1 MYCSSQVSIPA
12 PCLARKR
19 SLLWVSVGLLLLA
32 ATPAAGVTPAFKL
45 FVEAPGPYRVSYE
58 DLQTAGLEK
67 AQPSAR
73 LALFNEGHP
82 APVWVEDGGDG
93 VFGPGD
99 WLEFLGEPPS
109 GWVSALAENTCY
121 NVYFVRFDT
130 DDPLHMTAY
139 HPGPVDDAE
148 TASTELRRELRVEE
162 QLVAH
167 DFAPAPDGRP
177 QERWYWAW
185 LTPQDGQPFAHN
197 LDLSDLA
204 GGSGAVELRIELR
217 GASAPAD
224 GMADHRVEVMLG
236 EAEIHAAEW
245 DSNEPFVLH
254 VPGLTADRFVAGNNV
269 LKLRVSRRAIE
280 DTVLLNAIE
289 ISYPRRPVI
298 DGPWTAFHLRNPTG
312 PMRLRH
318 ATEASF
324 VFYSRAGSRMTSDA
338 VEGRS
343 RDGAVE
349 RVFYPV
355 EGESSFVVAS
365 PDSLLAPAAI
375 VRERPSRLAGSTLR
389 ADYIMI
395 AHRRLLPE
403 IQPLAALHRSRR
415 LAVLVVD
422 LQDIYDE
429 FAGGLARQWAIRDFL
444 AHAYH
449 HWQKP
454 APRFV
459 LLVGDAGQ
467 NARDIRI
474 SDDNFADHVN
484 PDADSTQE
492 LGNRHLIPTWHR
504 LTAFG
509 RTANDNHFVAVAG
522 QDRLPDMAIGRF
534 PVAERAEVSA
544 IVDKTIRYVRTPEVG
559 PWRRDLA
566 LLVTGDRSQRLSRSL
581 ARLTT
586 ASGFRT
592 RELHPAPD
600 EASDA
605 YLPRLI
611 ESLNEGQLMVH
622 DLAKRSAPQ
631 QLEGLIPNQRLPVV
645 LSLARLSAPFDQPDA
660 DSLGEKLLRTP
671 GRGAIAVV
679 ATSGNGDSSGTWG
692 PNLFLELTRPGT
704 TIGEAVMRAK
714 RTLLAPSFVESINLL
729 GDPAA
734 PVPLPAAE
742 IVLDVSTPEGG
753 PLKVDA
759 TLDASAFSGEVQV
772 ELLDADLG
780 VLRQTAPEHHDVDFT
795 VEIAASAEELAATR
809 FIRAYA
815 WDAGRGIDAL
825 GGVELIDGKAR
836 RPQPRQPVPA
846 RSPEDAPATAAR
858 GVAETLLADAVAW
871 WSFDPGATTSDRLGK
886 HSGTVVGRAGTAARP
901 PAGGLAFYGRGLVD
915 FGTDPQLDLGT
926 ADFTLHGW
934 IRTRQAR
941 PQVWVILDKRTDIG
955 YHLFNYQGRLGLQ
968 IANGNFTNYDGPFI
982 ADGDWHHF
990 AVTVD
995 RDQSDG
1001 IRWYIDGRDTG
1012 LRQDPT
1018 AHQASLDNPSPLTAA
1033 GRHHGGGHFTGD
1045 LDEMGLFRR
1054 ALTADQVLEIYRAG
1068 W

>member
-1 MYCSSQVSIPA
+1 MYCSRKSSIPT
-12 PCLARKR
+12 PWLAGKR
-19 SLLWVSVGLLLLA
+19 SLLRASAGLLLLA

-45 FVEAPGPYRVSYE
+45 LVENPGPYRVSYE

-67 AQPSAR
+67 AQPSAN
-73 LALFNEGHP
+73 LGLFNEGHP
-82 APVWVEDGGDG
+82 TPVWVEDGGDG
-93 VFGPGD
+93 AFGPGD
-99 WLEFLGEPPS
+99 WLEFLGEPPT
-109 GWVSALAENTCY
+109 GWVSALAENTRY
-121 NVYFVRFDT
+121 NVYLVRFDA
-130 DDPLHMTAY
+130 DDPLRMTAY
-139 HPGPVDDAE
+139 HPGPVDAAE
-148 TASTELRRELRVEE
+148 TGSTEIRRLVRVEE

-177 QERWYWAW
+177 QERWHWAW
-185 LTPQDGQPFAHN
+185 LTPRDAQPFAHN
-197 LDLSDLA
+197 LDLNDLA
-204 GGSGAVELRIELR
+204 VGGGAVELRIELR
-217 GASAPAD
+217 GASAPVD
-224 GMADHRVEVMLG
+224 GKADHRVEVMLG
-236 EAEIHAAEW
+236 EADIHAAEW

-254 VPGLTADRFVAGNNV
+254 VPGLTAERFVAGNNV
-269 LKLRVSRRAIE
+269 LKLRVSGRGVD

-318 ATEASF
+318 ATEAGF

-338 VEGRS
+338 VEARPS
-343 RDGAVE
+343 DGAVE
-349 RVFYPV
+349 RVFYPA
-355 EGESSFVVAS
+355 EGESSFVVVG

-375 VRERPSRLAGSTLR
+375 VRERASRLAGTTLR

-395 AHRRLLPE
+395 AHRRLMPE
-403 IQPLAALHRSRR
+403 IQPLAALHRSRG

-429 FAGGLARQWAIRDFL
+429 FAGGLARPWAIRDFL

-449 HWQKP
+449 QWQKP

-474 SDDNFADHVN
+474 SDDNFADHVT
-484 PDADSTQE
+484 PDTDSNQK
-492 LGNRHLIPTWHR
+492 LRNRHLIPTWHR
-504 LTAFG
+504 LTPFG
-509 RTANDNHFVAVAG
+509 RAATDNHFVAVAG
-522 QDRLPDMAIGRF
+522 NDRLPDMAIGRL
-534 PVAERAEVSA
+534 PVVERAEVSA

-566 LLVTGDRSQRLSRSL
+566 LLIAGDKSQRLSRSL

-600 EASDA
+600 EAADA

-611 ESLNEGQLMVH
+611 ESLNEGQLIVH
-622 DLAKRSAPQ
+622 DLGERSTPR
-631 QLEGLIPNQRLPVV
+631 QLDGLVPNQRLPVF
-645 LSLARLSAPFDQPDA
+645 LSLAPRSTPFDQDA

-671 GRGAIAVV
+671 GRGAIAVI
-679 ATSGNGDSSGTWG
+679 ATSSNGDSSGIWG

-714 RTLLAPSFVESINLL
+714 RTILAPSFVESINLL

-742 IVLDVSTPEGG
+742 IALDVSAPDGG

-780 VLRQTAPEHHDVDFT
+780 VLRQTAPEHHDFDFT

-825 GGVELIDGKAR
+825 GGVEWVDGKAR
-836 RPQPRQPVPA
+836 RPLPRQPVPA
-846 RSPEDAPATAAR
+846 KAPEDAPTTAAG
-858 GVAETLLADAVAW
+858 GVAEATLADAVAW
-871 WSFDPGATTSDRLGK
+871 WSFDPGTNASDRLGK
-886 HSGTVVGRAGTAARP
+886 HNGTVVGRAGIAPRL
-901 PAGGLAFYGRGLVD
+901 PAGGLAFYGRGFVD
-915 FGTDPQLDLGT
+915 FGADPQLDLGT

-941 PQVWVILDKRTDIG
+941 PRIWVILDKRTDIG

-968 IANGNFTNYDGPFI
+968 IADGNFTNYDGPFI
-982 ADGDWHHF
+982 ADGAWHHV

-995 RDQSDG
+995 RDRSDG
-1001 IRWYIDGRDTG
+1001 IRWYVDGRQTG
-1012 LRQDPT
+1012 SPQDPT
-1018 AHQASLDNPSPLTAA
+1018 SHQASLDNPSPLTAG
-1033 GRHHGGGHFTGD
+1033 GRHHGGGHFVGD
-1045 LDEMGLFRR
+1045 LDEMGLYRR